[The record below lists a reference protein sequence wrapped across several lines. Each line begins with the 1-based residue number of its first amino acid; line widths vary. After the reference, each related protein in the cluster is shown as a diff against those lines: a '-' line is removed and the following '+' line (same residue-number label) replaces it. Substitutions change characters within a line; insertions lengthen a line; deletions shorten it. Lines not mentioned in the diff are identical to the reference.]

1 MPMASE
7 IARLLGFQAASNSL
21 ASNQNQPMILRPATG
36 MITPHTVK
44 APILPVMLG
53 PPKLAMMVI
62 QISAT
67 VPTNSGMAPPL
78 SQGRKALM

>member
-1 MPMASE
+1 
-7 IARLLGFQAASNSL
+7 
-21 ASNQNQPMILRPATG
+21 

-67 VPTNSGMAPPL
+67 VPTNSGMAPLL

>member
-1 MPMASE
+1 
-7 IARLLGFQAASNSL
+7 
-21 ASNQNQPMILRPATG
+21 

-44 APILPVMLG
+44 APILPVMPG

-78 SQGRKALM
+78 SQGMKAVM